1 MREKNLRSTDPDGW
15 FQDQSLQT
23 FLNEFSSKE
32 MKRQRDFWR
41 LYLQS
46 KLTTPLENDQEVNDM
61 MDFIIYQL
69 FNELLDL

>member
-15 FQDQSLQT
+15 FQDQLLQT